1 MTNDALCHREQIMFP
16 LLMSGKLG
24 KVDIEATVQGEGLS
38 AQAGAIR
45 HGISLALR
53 SLLPP
58 EKLEQLRLAGLL
70 TKDRRVCERKKYG
83 QWAARRK
90 FTWLKR

>member
-1 MTNDALCHREQIMFP
+1 MFP
-16 LLMSGKLG
+16 LLMSGTLG
-24 KVDIEATVQGEGLS
+24 KVDIEATVEGVGIS

-53 SLLPP
+53 AFLSP
-58 EKLEQLRLAGLL
+58 EKIEQLRLAGLI

>member
-1 MTNDALCHREQIMFP
+1 MFP

-24 KVDIEATVQGEGLS
+24 KVDIVAQITGEGVS
-38 AQAGAIR
+38 AQAGALR
-45 HGISLALR
+45 HGISLAIR
-53 SLLPP
+53 SFVSS
-58 EKLEQLRLAGLL
+58 EVIESMRIAGLL